1 VAQASFAAGARLID
15 QSRFLEAV
23 DRFNEGLR
31 LRPGNA
37 LAHSY
42 LGIAQASL
50 GRYRDA
56 LASFDAALLL
66 DPQQELA
73 QRARAQ
79 LLPLRGR

>member
-1 VAQASFAAGARLID
+1 LQ
-15 QSRFLEAV
+15 
-23 DRFNEGLR
+23 
-31 LRPGNA
+31 LRPRNA

-50 GRYRDA
+50 GRYPEA
-56 LASFDAALLL
+56 LESFDTALRL

-79 LLPLRGR
+79 LLPLLKP